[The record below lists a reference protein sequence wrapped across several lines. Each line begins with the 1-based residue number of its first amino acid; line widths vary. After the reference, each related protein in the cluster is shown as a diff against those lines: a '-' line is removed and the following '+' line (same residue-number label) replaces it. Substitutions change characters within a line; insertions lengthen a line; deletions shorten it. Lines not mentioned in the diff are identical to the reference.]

1 MAKISVCINS
11 LNSEKTLENTL
22 RALSKAYEIILCDM
36 HSDDNSVAIAEKYGV
51 KVVYHER
58 AQYAEV
64 ARNFCISHATG
75 DWILVVDTDEVV
87 PEKLW
92 DFLNDFADKADLEQN
107 GFTTVAFP
115 IQDYVFG
122 KPMHCMYRKS
132 VKRFWKKDCAEYTTQ
147 VHGMVHTTNG
157 KDFAVNPSKKE
168 LALQH
173 YHVDSFES
181 YIEKINRYTT
191 LEMEKFK
198 TRNKKFKLSMIF
210 IRPIL
215 EFGKI
220 YFLKQGFKDGLL
232 GFIMAGMH
240 SFYQFSRSAK
250 MYEYNVIKK
259 KF

>member
-11 LNSEKTLENTL
+11 FNSEKTIENTL
-22 RALSKAYEIILCDM
+22 KALSKAYEIILCDM
-36 HSDDNSVAIAEKYGV
+36 YSEDNTVAIAEKYGA

-58 AQYAEV
+58 AQYAEI

-92 DFLNDFADKADLEQN
+92 NFLNDFADNPKNDY
-107 GFTTVAFP
+107 TTVSFP

-122 KPMHCMYRKS
+122 RPMHCMYRKR
-132 VKRFWKKDCAEYTTQ
+132 VKRFWKKDCAEYATQ
-147 VHGMVHTTNG
+147 VHGMVHTKIGN
-157 KDFAVNPSKKE
+157 DFAVSSSKKE
-168 LALQH
+168 LALEH

-191 LEMEKFK
+191 LEMERCK
-198 TRNKKFKLSMIF
+198 TFHKKFTLSKIF
-210 IRPIL
+210 IRPVL
-215 EFGKI
+215 EFCKI

-232 GFIMAGMH
+232 GFIMAVMH
-240 SFYQFSRSAK
+240 TFYQFSRSAK
-250 MYEYNVIKK
+250 MYEYNVVKK
-259 KF
+259 EF

>member
-11 LNSEKTLENTL
+11 LNSEKTIENTL
-22 RALSKAYEIILCDM
+22 KALSKAYEIILCDM
-36 HSDDNSVAIAEKYGV
+36 HSEDATVSIAEKYGA

-58 AQYAEV
+58 AKHAEV

-92 DFLNDFADKADLEQN
+92 DFLDKFADNPQN
-107 GFTTVAFP
+107 DCTTVSFP

-147 VHGMVHTTNG
+147 VHGMVHTKSG
-157 KDFAVNPSKKE
+157 SDYVIDPSRKD
-168 LALQH
+168 LALEH
-173 YHVDSFES
+173 YHIDSFEG

-191 LEMEKFK
+191 LEMDKFQ
-198 TRNKKFKLSMIF
+198 TRGKKFTLGMIF

-215 EFGKI
+215 EFCKI
-220 YFLKQGFKDGLL
+220 YFLKQGYKDGLL

-240 SFYQFSRSAK
+240 TFYQFSRSAK
-250 MYEYNVIKK
+250 LYEYNVIKK
-259 KF
+259 NF